1 MCSLVDAFQYID
13 TTAMATECTVSTLWW
28 PSLSANT
35 RSEPPLLQN
44 TIILFAHEQT
54 FRLHC
59 TKQGITATA
68 FNQSKKCWWRR
79 PHFPFGG
86 LLTIAEIKG
95 WILSVRQWL
104 MWTVFQFPGKAQ
116 QPSESRYLLF
126 LWQLGRRCVC
136 WPVHHIWRFGNFVG
150 RCLVR
155 RCTCLCGSVASV
167 WFCTR
172 VWDSDIPGH
181 WLASGPWDQCPAV
194 WTFPILQNQIS
205 RFLCCRNLR
214 PFHSSPQNIIHIEL
228 CRSGLSELL
237 RQSLSSHTR
246 MVVVLMATKQV
257 DRKSQNSTPRHTK
270 TP

>member
-13 TTAMATECTVSTLWW
+13 TTAMATEYTVSTLWW

-59 TKQGITATA
+59 TNQGITATA
-68 FNQSKKCWWRR
+68 FNQSQKCWWRR

-86 LLTIAEIKG
+86 LLTTAETER

-155 RCTCLCGSVASV
+155 RCTCMPLSQCRQCVILRTCLGQWHPRPLACLWTMGSV
-167 WFCTR
+167 
-172 VWDSDIPGH
+172 
-181 WLASGPWDQCPAV
+181 
-194 WTFPILQNQIS
+194 
-205 RFLCCRNLR
+205 CCRL
-214 PFHSSPQNIIHIEL
+214 
-228 CRSGLSELL
+228 GV
-237 RQSLSSHTR
+237 SHF
-246 MVVVLMATKQV
+246 AES
-257 DRKSQNSTPRHTK
+257 D
-270 TP
+270 